1 MTRLRW
7 IWNFPGAPFF
17 ARLRKRFSG
26 GDAMNVRRLLIAAM
40 MLSIGALLGRTVG
53 PALAQDDNK
62 AQALGA
68 QLADAQ
74 LKLAEMNLARA
85 QELNQKVPGTLIAGM
100 MQQFVE
106 EVERAR
112 SEVQIVKKTPE
123 GDPYQACIQR
133 VRLALRA
140 AEARAKVGLE
150 THEKAPSVVT
160 RGDVERMRLFAE
172 ITDLQLQRGLALA
185 NGSPGDK
192 LRWQLEVLG
201 DDLDRVRIY
210 TYLLGQN
217 RVGQFFPG
225 GL

>member
-1 MTRLRW
+1 MIL
-7 IWNFPGAPFF
+7 
-17 ARLRKRFSG
+17 
-26 GDAMNVRRLLIAAM
+26 RRLSIAAM
-40 MLSIGALLGRTVG
+40 ILTAGALLGRTLV
-53 PALAQDDNK
+53 PAEAQDDNK
-62 AQALGA
+62 AKSLGMQFAQA
-68 QLADAQ
+68 QLR
-74 LKLAEMNLARA
+74 LAEMNLARA
-85 QELNQKVPGTLIAGM
+85 QELNQKVPGTLISGM

-112 SEVQIVKKTPE
+112 AEVEISKKTPE
-123 GDPYQACIQR
+123 GDPYQACIDR
-133 VRLALRA
+133 VRLALKA
-140 AEARAKVGLE
+140 AEARAKIGLT

-160 RGDVERMRLFAE
+160 RDDVERMRLFAE
-172 ITDLQLQRGLALA
+172 LTDLQLQRGLALA
-185 NGSPGDK
+185 NAPAEEK

>member
-1 MTRLRW
+1 MIL
-7 IWNFPGAPFF
+7 
-17 ARLRKRFSG
+17 
-26 GDAMNVRRLLIAAM
+26 RRLLIAAM
-40 MLSIGALLGRTVG
+40 ILTAGALLGRTLV
-53 PALAQDDNK
+53 PAEAQTDN
-62 AQALGA
+62 QAKSLGA
-68 QLADAQ
+68 QFAQAQ

-106 EVERAR
+106 EVARAR
-112 SEVQIVKKTPE
+112 AEVEIANKAPE
-123 GDPYQACIQR
+123 GDPYQACIER
-133 VRLALRA
+133 VRLALKS

-172 ITDLQLQRGLALA
+172 LTDLQLQRGLALA
-185 NGSPGDK
+185 NAPPEEK
-192 LRWQLEVLG
+192 LRWQLDVLG

-210 TYLLGQN
+210 THLLGQN